1 METMETKEYKELKEE
16 IEQLSNCVKKQ
27 GECIQKIY
35 NAVVGDEKFGQEGL
49 VQMIKKHDLWIERQ
63 KYMWAKIW
71 GGIAVGSAIG
81 TMIIK
86 FWDKIF

>member
-1 METMETKEYKELKEE
+1 MQTMDTKEYTELKKE
-16 IEQLSNCVKKQ
+16 IEDLREDVKKQ

-49 VQMIKKHDLWIERQ
+49 VTMIKKHDKWIEKQ
-63 KYMWAKIW
+63 KFMWAKIY

-81 TMIIK
+81 TLIIK
-86 FWDKIF
+86 FWDKLF

>member
-1 METMETKEYKELKEE
+1 MESKEYKELKEE
-16 IEQLSNCVKKQ
+16 LEELSACVKRQ

-49 VQMIKKHDLWIERQ
+49 VQMVRKHERWITKQ

-71 GGIAVGSAIG
+71 GGIAVGSALG
-81 TMIIK
+81 TFLLK
-86 FWDKIF
+86 YLDKLF